1 MSAPSEQPGIDRQQ
15 AAIWLKDRWKGPK
28 TCHICQS
35 NRWIIDDTVSE
46 LPQSGGRV
54 LPLLAVT
61 CDVCGHTLLFNVT
74 IDDIASQPPATSTSS
89 SAEATTS
96 PEETT

>member
-28 TCHICQS
+28 ICHICQS
-35 NRWIIDDTVSE
+35 NRWIIDNTVSE

-74 IDDIASQPPATSTSS
+74 IDDIAAQAQGTGTSS
-89 SAEATTS
+89 SQEAAS
-96 PEETT
+96 PDETT

>member
-28 TCHICQS
+28 ICHICQS
-35 NRWIIDDTVSE
+35 NRWIIDNTVSE

-74 IDDIASQPPATSTSS
+74 IDDIAAQAQGTGTSS
-89 SAEATTS
+89 GQEAAS
-96 PEETT
+96 PDETT